1 MLNKLKGWLVELP
14 IGSKKGGRI
23 LMLNSA
29 GSVDLNKVYEEM
41 EKEITGVKRETI
53 VHVTTLFLRVVAQLI
68 LNGYSVNTGLFR
80 AVARF
85 SGMIEGGVWNPQ
97 KNTVYV
103 DFTQE
108 KLLREAIRQ
117 TKVEIQSEKPDSM
130 YITEVEDRILGM
142 LASRI
147 TPGHN
152 VFVRGARLKVMG
164 VSADIGVSLTHTDG
178 SVVKIVGDNII
189 INNPSELLLL
199 LPANMK
205 DGVYELKVTTQY
217 CNGGNTM
224 LKQPRSVSCKVQVG
238 DGGGDG
244 GGGDDDRPVIE

>member
-29 GSVDLNKVYEEM
+29 GSMDLNKVYDEM

-85 SGMIEGGVWNPQ
+85 SGMIEGGVWNPD

-108 KLLREAIRQ
+108 KLLRDAIRQ
-117 TKVEIQSEKPDSM
+117 TKVEVESEKPDSM
-130 YITEVEDRILGM
+130 YILEVEDRVLGM
-142 LASRI
+142 VANRI

-152 VFVRGARLKVMG
+152 VFIRGARLKVAG
-164 VSADIGVSLTHTDG
+164 TAAEVGVSLTHTDG
-178 SVVKIVGDNII
+178 TVTKIAGDDIVV
-189 INNPSELLLL
+189 NNPSELLLL
-199 LPANMK
+199 LPADMK
-205 DGVYELKVTTQY
+205 DGIYELKITTQY
-217 CNGGNTM
+217 SNGGSSM
-224 LKQPRSVSCKVQVG
+224 LKQPRSVSCNVQVG
-238 DGGGDG
+238 EGGD
-244 GGGDDDRPVIE
+244 DDDRPVIE

>member
-41 EKEITGVKRETI
+41 ELEITGVKRETI

-68 LNGYSVNTGLFR
+68 LNGYSVNVGLFR

-85 SGMIEGGVWNPQ
+85 SGMIEGGVWNPD
-97 KNTVYV
+97 KNSVYV
-103 DFTQE
+103 DFTQD
-108 KLLREAIRQ
+108 KLLRDAIRQ
-117 TKVEIQSEKPDSM
+117 TKVEIESEKPDSM
-130 YITEVEDRILGM
+130 YILEVEDRILGM
-142 LASRI
+142 LANRI

-152 VFVRGARLKVMG
+152 VFIRGARLKVTG
-164 VSADIGVSLTHTDG
+164 TAEEVGVSLTHTDG
-178 SVVKIVGDNII
+178 TVIEIANDDIVV
-189 INNPSELLLL
+189 NNPSELLLL
-199 LPANMK
+199 LPADMK

-217 CNGGNTM
+217 SNGGSTL
-224 LKQPRSVSCKVQVG
+224 LKQPRSVSCNVQVG
-238 DGGGDG
+238 DGGG
-244 GGGDDDRPVIE
+244 GGDDRPEIE

>member
-29 GSVDLNKVYEEM
+29 GSMDLNKVYDEM

-85 SGMIEGGVWNPQ
+85 SGMIEGGVWNPD

-108 KLLREAIRQ
+108 KLLRDAIRQ
-117 TKVEIQSEKPDSM
+117 TKVEVESEKPDSM
-130 YITEVEDRILGM
+130 YILEVEDRVLGINTNK
-142 LASRI
+142 I

-152 VFVRGARLKVMG
+152 VFVRGARLKITG
-164 VSADIGVSLTHTDG
+164 TSEDIGVSLTHTDG
-178 SVVKIVGDNII
+178 SVTKIADADIVV
-189 INNPSELLLL
+189 NNPSELLLL
-199 LPANMK
+199 LPTGMK
-205 DGVYELKVTTQY
+205 DGVYELKITTQY
-217 CNGGNTM
+217 CNGGSSM
-224 LKQPRSVSCKVQVG
+224 LKQPRSVSCNVEVG
-238 DGGGDG
+238 NG
-244 GGGDDDRPVIE
+244 DRPEIE

>member
-29 GSVDLNKVYEEM
+29 ESMDLNKVYDEM

-85 SGMIEGGVWNPQ
+85 SGMIEGGVWNPD

-108 KLLREAIRQ
+108 KLLRDAIRQ
-117 TKVEIQSEKPDSM
+117 TKVEVESEKPDSM
-130 YITEVEDRILGM
+130 YILEVEDRVLGM
-142 LASRI
+142 VANRI

-152 VFVRGARLKVMG
+152 VFIRGARLKVAG
-164 VSADIGVSLTHTDG
+164 TAAEVGVSLTHTDG
-178 SVVKIVGDNII
+178 TVTKIAGDDIVV
-189 INNPSELLLL
+189 NNPSELLLL
-199 LPANMK
+199 LPADMK
-205 DGVYELKVTTQY
+205 DGIYELKITTQY
-217 CNGGNTM
+217 SNGGSTM
-224 LKQPRSVSCKVQVG
+224 LKQPRSVSCNVQVG
-238 DGGGDG
+238 EGGD
-244 GGGDDDRPVIE
+244 DDDRPVIE